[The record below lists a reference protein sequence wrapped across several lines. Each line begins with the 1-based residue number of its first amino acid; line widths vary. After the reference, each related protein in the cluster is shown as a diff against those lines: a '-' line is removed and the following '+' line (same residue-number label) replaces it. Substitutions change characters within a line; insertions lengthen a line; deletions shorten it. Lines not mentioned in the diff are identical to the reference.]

1 MAIDVAGL
9 TARLV
14 LLKKARDTG
23 VLVVQH
29 GDTRS
34 EFRSYK
40 EMEAIIAAIE
50 GELAVAAGGRGRGP
64 KYVRQS
70 DKGL

>member
-1 MAIDVAGL
+1 
-9 TARLV
+9 
-14 LLKKARDTG
+14 